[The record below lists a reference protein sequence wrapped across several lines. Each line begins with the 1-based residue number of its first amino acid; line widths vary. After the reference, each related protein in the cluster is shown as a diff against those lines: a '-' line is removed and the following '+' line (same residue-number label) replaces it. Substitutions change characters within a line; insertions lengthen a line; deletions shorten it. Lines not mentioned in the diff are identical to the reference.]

1 MPKPR
6 SAPRLADVAAR
17 ASVSIATASR
27 ALAGREGVS
36 EAVATHVRE
45 VALRM
50 GYVANVHARTL
61 AGGATSTVG
70 LIVHEIGDPYFAEIA
85 SGVIG
90 VAAQRGLSVQIC
102 HSGRDPRNELHQIR
116 TLIAHRTDA
125 IIVAG
130 SGYIEPAMQAE
141 SNAVL
146 SAFQESGGRVAVIGR
161 HHLAADAV
169 RPDNEAA
176 GTAAAAHLLELG
188 HRRIGVIA
196 GPRALTTVA
205 DRLGGV
211 AKALAGHGRTLDD
224 VPVLHT
230 DFTRNGGASGAEQL
244 VTEHP
249 DLTAL
254 IALNDLMAIGVLSV
268 LRARGISVPGQ
279 MSVAG
284 IDDVAVAADLAP
296 SLTTVRLPMTEMGEL
311 ALTMAL
317 KPPSARRRRKNTG
330 HELIVRD
337 STGPVP
343 AGASG
348 PGSRST
354 PSSS

>member
-36 EAVATHVRE
+36 ESVAAHVRE

-50 GYVANVHARTL
+50 GYVANIHARTL

-70 LIVHEIGDPYFAEIA
+70 LIVHEIGDPYFSEIA

-90 VAAQRGLSVQIC
+90 VAAQRGLTVQIC

-130 SGYIEPAMQAE
+130 SGYTEPSLQAE

-146 SAFQESGGRVAVIGR
+146 QAFQEGGGRVAVIGR
-161 HHLAADAV
+161 HFIAADSV
-169 RPDNEAA
+169 RPPNEAA
-176 GTAAAAHLLELG
+176 GHAVTAHLLELG
-188 HRRIGVIA
+188 HRRIGVLA
-196 GPRALTTVA
+196 GPDVLTTVV
-205 DRLGGV
+205 DRLAGV
-211 AKALAGHGRTLDD
+211 ATALAAAGLAITDL
-224 VPVLHT
+224 PVLHT
-230 DFTRNGGASGAEQL
+230 DFTRNGGHAGAERL
-244 VTEHP
+244 IAEHP

-254 IALNDLMAIGVLSV
+254 VALNDARAIGVLSV
-268 LRARGISVPGQ
+268 LRSHGIAVPQQ

-284 IDDVAVAADLAP
+284 VDDVAVAADLAP

-330 HELIVRD
+330 HQLVVRD
-337 STGPVP
+337 STGPAPTV
-343 AGASG
+343 G
-348 PGSRST
+348 
-354 PSSS
+354 

>member
-36 EAVATHVRE
+36 EAVAAHVRE

-70 LIVHEIGDPYFAEIA
+70 LIVHEIGDPYFSEIA

-90 VAAQRGLSVQIC
+90 VAAQRGFSVQIC
-102 HSGRDPRNELHQIR
+102 HSGRDPGNELHQIR

-130 SGYIEPAMQAE
+130 SGYTEPAMQAD
-141 SNAVL
+141 SNSVL

-196 GPRALTTVA
+196 GPPILTTVA

-211 AKALAGHGRTLDD
+211 GQALATHGLALDD

-230 DFTRNGGASGAEQL
+230 DFTRNGGASGAERL
-244 VTEHP
+244 LTEHP

-268 LRARGISVPGQ
+268 LRTRGIAVPEQ
-279 MSVAG
+279 ISVAG

-337 STGPVP
+337 SSGPVP
-343 AGASG
+343 
-348 PGSRST
+348 R
-354 PSSS
+354 